1 MRLGPAEVRFTGR
14 AEGDLGH
21 GGVWV
26 ESPTPDVEQRR
37 RAVLDRP
44 WTWLR
49 QVHGADVVVV
59 DKPGGG
65 AGTEADA
72 AVTTNT
78 GAALAIFTADCAPVA
93 LASENGVIGAV
104 HAGWKGLAGGV
115 LERTV
120 EAMRAL
126 GANHINAALGPCIHP
141 ECYEFGTAELEAVAV
156 VLGHTVRARTDDGR
170 PALNVPA
177 GVRAALT
184 RVGVPLADVD
194 ATCTACSPD
203 HFSYRA
209 RKEMERQAMV
219 VWIP

>member
-21 GGVWV
+21 GGAWV
-26 ESPTPDVEQRR
+26 SSPTPEVEQRR

-59 DKPGGG
+59 EAPGGG
-65 AGTEADA
+65 SGAEADA
-72 AVTTNT
+72 AVTTSPDT
-78 GAALAIFTADCAPVA
+78 ALAIFTADCAPVA

-104 HAGWKGLAGGV
+104 HAGWKGLAAGV

-120 EAMRAL
+120 ETMRAL
-126 GANHINAALGPCIHP
+126 GANHIDAMLGPCIHP
-141 ECYEFGTAELEAVAV
+141 ECYEFAKAELEAVAA
-156 VLGHTVRARTDDGR
+156 VLGHVVRARTDDGR
-170 PALNVPA
+170 LALNIPT

-184 RVGVPLADVD
+184 RVGVPLVDVD

-209 RKEMERQAMV
+209 RKETERQAMV